1 MNNYKLTTYLQLTD
15 VESKNRLKILLQVKC
30 IYSDKLMYMLSSNL
44 TQAPSVE
51 CSKEVFENVS
61 LTMNFV
67 GPIKTLSLLENQL
80 LFSWY
85 QYCFCPHQWL
95 IQDIGLFLPSDHE
108 LFSLFFFSFL
118 LFKILFWTFR
128 CYLLFPFSWLEL
140 FFIIH

>member
-1 MNNYKLTTYLQLTD
+1 MNNYKQTTYLQLTD

-44 TQAPSVE
+44 TQASSVE

-85 QYCFCPHQWL
+85 QYCFCSHQWL